1 MLAPEQIIERAKKWE
16 IVFDM
21 YDNKKEVK
29 IKIEKKVK
37 GGYVV
42 NIVDLDIK
50 GFLKTKKHF
59 NENDETYGIITSANY
74 INKHIELKLSDSLM
88 DKQKILKILRKAKN
102 TNRSIKS
109 RIVNVHNG
117 GFEISIL
124 GQKGFIPPSHIPKK
138 ISKNL
143 YSYIGKEVEVYILR
157 INPEN
162 ILASLRNL
170 EQ

>member
-1 MLAPEQIIERAKKWE
+1 MLSPEQVIERAKKWE
-16 IVFDM
+16 IVFNM

-37 GGYVV
+37 GGYIV

-50 GFLKTKKHF
+50 GLLKTKKHF

-74 INKHIELKLSDSLM
+74 VNKHIELKLFSSLM
-88 DKQKILKILRKAKN
+88 SKEKILKILKKAKN
-102 TNRSIKS
+102 SNKPIKS

-124 GQKGFIPPSHIPKK
+124 GLKGFIPPSHITKK
-138 ISKNL
+138 ISENPYL
-143 YSYIGKEVEVYILR
+143 YIGKEVEVYILR

-162 ILASLRNL
+162 ILASLRKL
-170 EQ
+170 